1 MTPSRILSIIGGLLA
16 LIIAIT
22 SLVIN
27 KPLLTYYVSIDS
39 GVLMALGIIS
49 IIGGLADIYGGI
61 RDNKG
66 LMITGGILGAL
77 GPSVLSLLSLL
88 GLIGGL
94 MKGLGSAKAT
104 KISK

>member
-1 MTPSRILSIIGGLLA
+1 MTPSRILSIIGGVLA

-27 KPLLTYYVSIDS
+27 KPLATYYVSIDS
-39 GVLMALGIIS
+39 GVLTALGIIS

-61 RDNKG
+61 RDNTG

-88 GLIGGL
+88 GFIGGL
-94 MKGLGSAKAT
+94 IKGLRGANAT
-104 KISK
+104 KVTK